1 MGAMLDYI
9 ASVMIFGVLVL
20 TVGRI
25 QTNIN
30 TTMYQNTFT
39 VTVQGNA
46 VQLARQI
53 EYDMLKMGY
62 HVQGQRIHAASS
74 RWIVW
79 RAARSAGAWDT
90 VRFGYWTGPT
100 SQAAQTFNPRDFPLY
115 RNEDGQTVRQDWGL
129 TDFAITY
136 FDSVDVLLSTP
147 RFSQDSTDRIKVV
160 DVRFTIES
168 SEPVIGPYGDTTW
181 NSVTWQ
187 KRLYPRNLGQVNL
200 VK

>member
-30 TTMYQNTFT
+30 TTMYQNTFS

-53 EYDMLKMGY
+53 EYDFLKMGY
-62 HVQGQRIHAASS
+62 HVKGQRIFAASNRS
-74 RWIVW
+74 LLW

-90 VRFGYWTGPT
+90 VRFGYSAGPV
-100 SQAAQTFNPRDFPLY
+100 SQAPQTYNPRDFPLFRY
-115 RNEDGQTVRQDWGL
+115 EDGGTIRQDWGL
-129 TDFAITY
+129 TDFQITY
-136 FDSVDVLLSTP
+136 YDSVDVLLSSP
-147 RFSQDSTDRIKVV
+147 RFSQDSTDRIKAI

-168 SEPVIGPYGDTTW
+168 AEPVIGPYGDTTY

-187 KRLYPRNLGQVNL
+187 KRMYPRNLGQINL